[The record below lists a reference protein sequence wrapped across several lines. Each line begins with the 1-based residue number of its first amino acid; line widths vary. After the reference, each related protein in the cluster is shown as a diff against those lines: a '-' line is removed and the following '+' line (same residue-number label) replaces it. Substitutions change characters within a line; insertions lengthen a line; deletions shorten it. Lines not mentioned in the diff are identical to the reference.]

1 MLFLLNERGVPSVA
15 RWIRLGADAT
25 TEALPGATGL
35 PPEPPRSATP
45 RAGRRAVLRASRAGG
60 LRVPVRCSSA
70 CSVRV
75 TLRLDRRNARNLGLR
90 GVVGRGSTRLRRAGT
105 TRVLIKLTGPAGR
118 RLRRVGTVSG
128 TVRIDVRYRGKS
140 LRRVSRRVR
149 LRR

>member
-1 MLFLLNERGVPSVA
+1 M
-15 RWIRLGADAT
+15 
-25 TEALPGATGL
+25 
-35 PPEPPRSATP
+35 
-45 RAGRRAVLRASRAGG
+45 
-60 LRVPVRCSSA
+60 
-70 CSVRV
+70 RV

-128 TVRIDVRYRGKS
+128 TVRIDVRRGKS
-140 LRRVSRRVR
+140 LRRVSRRVM